1 MVWGRLCWYIWMLV
15 VLCYFSGGIKMWA
28 AACTVEEIYLFMSGY
43 IFNYRAEDDLQHLW
57 VRAVCVHG
65 AIFLNDSDGAISE
78 GG

>member
-1 MVWGRLCWYIWMLV
+1 
-15 VLCYFSGGIKMWA
+15 MWA